1 MSTLA
6 FALLAAMLGAYILL
20 DGFDLGVAA
29 ITPLVARN
37 AKEREA
43 SMRAIGPF
51 WNGNEVWLI
60 AAGGTLFALF
70 PKAYA
75 SAFSGFYL
83 PFIVVLWL
91 LMFRGIAMELHAQL
105 DSDIWRDF
113 WDFCFSASSALL
125 AIVFGVA
132 LGNLVRGL
140 PLDASGYFAGTFA
153 FLLNPFALLTG
164 ILSLIALCLH
174 GAIFLTLRVEG
185 APAERARALVAWLV
199 PLTLVLSAATT
210 AFTIAALGARGP
222 WWWAVFPV
230 AELAGLA
237 IAWVASRRGHARA
250 AFAGSSLLLAAL
262 LAAAAAAMYP
272 YLLPGF
278 PIRATGLSVTN
289 VSPSPV
295 ALVSA
300 LSVVIVGLCAVVVYG
315 TIVARSMRDKV
326 KV

>member
-6 FALLAAMLGAYILL
+6 FVLLAVMLAAYILL
-20 DGFDLGVAA
+20 DGFDLGIAA
-29 ITPLVARN
+29 ITPIVART

-91 LMFRGIAMELHAQL
+91 LMFRGIAMELRAQL
-105 DSDIWRDF
+105 PSNLWRDF

-140 PLDASGYFAGTFA
+140 PLDASGYFNGTFG

-164 ILSLIALCLH
+164 LLALAALCLH
-174 GAIFLTLRVEG
+174 GATFLTMRVSG
-185 APAERARALVAWLV
+185 APAARARRLIAWLA
-199 PLTLVLSAATT
+199 PLAFAICIATT
-210 AFTIAALGARGP
+210 VVTFGAIGAP
-222 WWWAVFPV
+222 PAWWAIFG
-230 AELAGLA
+230 AGEIAGLA
-237 IAWVASRRGHARA
+237 IAWFGTRCANAPA
-250 AFAGSSLLLAAL
+250 AFAGSSLLLASL
-262 LAAAAAAMYP
+262 LAAAAVAMYP

-278 PIRATGLSVTN
+278 PLRASGLSISN
-289 VSPSPV
+289 VSPSPI

-300 LSVVIVGLCAVVVYG
+300 LSVVLVGLCAVVIYG
-315 TIVARSMRDKV
+315 TVAFRSMHGKIEV
-326 KV
+326 